1 MTKRNRFAWDRY
13 LNSTSAHGLSRATCA
28 LALSIGP
35 AALASGCTTDPAR
48 ADVTGSASEALFAV
62 SISGVVTS
70 AQGPIVGATVKLGGS
85 VAETAVSGPGGAY
98 TFSNLPL
105 NGSYQV
111 SVAPMTNCSC
121 GSAIELWYLRH
132 SVSGEDFTMMGSGC
146 GGAAGEGG
154 ASDASVLQCNECPA
168 GPQGAAGPQGP
179 AGPPSKIDS
188 LIGDA
193 AALPQLA
200 NATSAAN
207 FCVVGQILLFPFT
220 PQSTGLLAANGQLL
234 PIATNVTLF
243 SLFGTTF
250 GGDGVTTFA
259 LPNLTA
265 VAPNNT
271 GYFVCASGVFP

>member
-1 MTKRNRFAWDRY
+1 M
-13 LNSTSAHGLSRATCA
+13 SAHGLSRACA

-35 AALASGCTTDPAR
+35 AALASTGCTTDPAR

-85 VAETAVSGPGGAY
+85 VSETVVSGPGGAY

-121 GSAIELWYLRH
+121 SSPIELSYLRH
-132 SVSGEDFTMMGSGC
+132 SVSGEDFTMTGSGC
-146 GGAAGEGG
+146 GGAASDGG
-154 ASDASVLQCNECPA
+154 ANEASALQCSVCPA
-168 GPQGAAGPQGP
+168 GPQGVAGPEGP
-179 AGPPSKIDS
+179 AGPPSKIDA

-207 FCVVGQILLFPFT
+207 FCVLGQILLFPFA
-220 PQSTGLLAANGQLL
+220 PQTTGLLAANGQLL

-250 GGDGVTTFA
+250 GGDGVTTFG

-265 VAPNNT
+265 VAPNDT
-271 GYFVCASGVFP
+271 RYFVCASGVFP